1 MKALRSPASDPCLL
15 DACELLERLRR
26 RELSAREV
34 MAAHLERIERIN
46 PRLNAIVALLD
57 GDAALALAGE
67 ADARLMR
74 GEPVGPLH
82 GLPIAFKDMQP
93 AVGFPCTMGSPILR
107 DNRPL
112 ADSVLVERIRR
123 AGAVPIGKTNVP
135 EFGLGSHTYNGVYGT
150 TRNPWNLEKSAG
162 GSSGGA
168 GAALAA
174 RLLPL
179 ADGGDMG
186 GSLRNPANFNNVVG
200 FRPSPGV
207 VPNAPSALPFEN
219 LPVSGP
225 MARTVADAAF
235 LLSVIAGADGRD
247 PASLPIDPGRFAEP
261 LGRDFAGVRVA
272 WCPDLGGLPLDPRVR
287 AVLEARR
294 TVFEGLGC
302 IVEEQHPDLRG
313 ADAVFLTLRAFS
325 LATLLGPLLERHRH
339 QLKPEAIWNI
349 EQGLA
354 LSGLDVGRA
363 MTEQAALLDRMRRF
377 FERHDFLLC
386 AVNQVPPFDAA
397 LDWPRQ
403 IEGVAMEHYLAWMK
417 SAYWISATL
426 HPAISVPAGFTPDGL
441 PVGIQIVGRA
451 RDDRGV
457 LELAH
462 AFEAATGFGGRC
474 PPLERAG

>member
-1 MKALRSPASDPCLL
+1 VPALRSTASDPCLL
-15 DACELLERLRR
+15 DARDLLERLRR

-34 MAAHLERIERIN
+34 MAAHLARIERIN

-57 GDAALALAGE
+57 GDAALALAAK

-82 GLPIAFKDMQP
+82 GLPFAFKDMQP

-107 DNRPL
+107 NNQPL

-123 AGAVPIGKTNVP
+123 AGALPIGKTNVP
-135 EFGLGSHTYNGVYGT
+135 EFGLGSHTYNAVYGT
-150 TRNPWNLEKSAG
+150 TRNPWNLAKSAG

-174 RLLPL
+174 NLLPL

-186 GSLRNPANFNNVVG
+186 GSLRNPANFNNGVG
-200 FRPSPGV
+200 FRPSPGI

-219 LPVSGP
+219 LSVSGP
-225 MARTVADAAF
+225 MARTVADAAL
-235 LLSVIAGADGRD
+235 LLSVIAGADARD

-272 WCPDLGGLPLDPRVR
+272 WCPDLGGLPLDRRVHM
-287 AVLEARR
+287 VLEARR
-294 TVFEGLGC
+294 AVFEELGC
-302 IVEEQHPDLRG
+302 IVEEAQPDLRD

-325 LATLLGPLLERHRH
+325 VATLLGPLLERHRAE
-339 QLKPEAIWNI
+339 LKPEAIWNI

-354 LSGLDVGRA
+354 LSAVDVGRA
-363 MTEQAALLDRMRRF
+363 MTAQAALLDRMRRF

-397 LDWPRQ
+397 LDWPKA
-403 IEGVAMEHYLAWMK
+403 IEGVAMEHYIAWMK

-426 HPAISVPAGFTPDGL
+426 QPAISVPAGFTPEDL
-441 PVGIQIVGRA
+441 PVGIQIVGRT

-462 AFEAATGFGGRC
+462 AFEAVTGFGRRR
-474 PPLERAG
+474 PPLEQT